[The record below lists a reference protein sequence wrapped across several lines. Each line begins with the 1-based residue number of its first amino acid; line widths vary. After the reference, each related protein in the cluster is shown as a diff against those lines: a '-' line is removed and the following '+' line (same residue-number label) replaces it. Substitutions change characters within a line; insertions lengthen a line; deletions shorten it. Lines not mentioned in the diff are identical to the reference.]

1 MHCQALH
8 WSTCRNLKRIT
19 SKHSQMKRVYT
30 RLSFASM
37 DPYLDAP
44 ESHSIPDE
52 ELDDDTLLQLEQD
65 LAPKASDYYGVLN
78 VSRTVRSCFLW
89 RTIAAIHTTQCSRV
103 MSGNRRRNQ
112 GCLQETLSILPS
124 GQGKSDCSLQ

>member
-1 MHCQALH
+1 MMREECIDKPCIGQRVGILRDGALQ
-8 WSTCRNLKRIT
+8 TFLYEARCVFVL
-19 SKHSQMKRVYT
+19 
-30 RLSFASM
+30 FAAM

-78 VSRTVRSCFLW
+78 VSRTVRSCFFW
-89 RTIAAIHTTQCSRV
+89 RTITAIHTTQCSRV
-103 MSGNRRRNQ
+103 NVRQQKTKSRTLTRNYAAS
-112 GCLQETLSILPS
+112 SILTR
-124 GQGKSDCSLQ
+124 